1 MLGSRV
7 LDLLSRELLSMEVAT
22 DRLERVR
29 TARQTAERS
38 RASQDMNRQSSSPT
52 PLAVEALD
60 SPELCRIERS
70 TT

>member
-1 MLGSRV
+1 
-7 LDLLSRELLSMEVAT
+7 MEVAT

-38 RASQDMNRQSSSPT
+38 PASQDMNRQSSSPT

-70 TT
+70 TAGADLCRIEPGSTT